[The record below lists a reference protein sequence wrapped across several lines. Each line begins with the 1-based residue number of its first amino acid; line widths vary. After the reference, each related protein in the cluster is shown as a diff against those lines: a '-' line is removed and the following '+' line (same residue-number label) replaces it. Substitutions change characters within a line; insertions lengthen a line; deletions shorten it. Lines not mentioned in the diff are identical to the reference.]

1 MSATSTTSTER
12 FPPLVA
18 AVLRAAGWHEGR
30 DIGLVADAMVE
41 QVVERGRAEG
51 FELSAAPA
59 VCAAL
64 HEFGGLTV
72 TRADTGIDFPGGG
85 FTIDPPLVAHKFEA
99 YAELDRII
107 GGGSFPFG
115 PVFDEHASLALG
127 PDGRVF
133 LLDHDGFRVVGE
145 TVDAG
150 LAALIERPGGLTD
163 IFEVFDDPDGA
174 L

>member
-1 MSATSTTSTER
+1 MSESEVEEAR

-18 AVLRAAGWHEGR
+18 TVLRAAGWHEGR

-41 QVVERGRAEG
+41 QVIERGRAEG
-51 FELSAAPA
+51 FELPASPA

-72 TRADTGIDFPGGG
+72 TRASTGVDFPGGG
-85 FTIDPPLVAHKFEA
+85 FTIDPPLVAHKFEV
-99 YAELDRII
+99 YAALDRII

-115 PVFDEHASLALG
+115 PALDEDASLALG

-133 LLDHDGFRVVGE
+133 LLHHDGFSVVGE

-150 LAALIERPGGLTD
+150 LAALIERTGERTD
-163 IFEVFDDPDGA
+163 NFEAFDDPDGA